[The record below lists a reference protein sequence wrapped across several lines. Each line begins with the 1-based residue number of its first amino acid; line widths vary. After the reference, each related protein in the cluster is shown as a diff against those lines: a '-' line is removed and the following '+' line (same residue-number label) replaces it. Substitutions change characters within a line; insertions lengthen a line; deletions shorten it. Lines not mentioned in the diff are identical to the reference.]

1 MNINEAFPSSYL
13 KAADL
18 QGREAT
24 VRIDRLEF
32 EKVGDDT
39 KPVLY
44 FQGKD
49 RGIVLNKT
57 NATNISTA
65 YTQETSNWI
74 GKSVTLFS
82 AWVDF
87 QGKSVEAIRIRP
99 AQAREFTSGLAPS
112 NGAAAPQ
119 YDERNPPPP
128 LENDLNDSIPF

>member
-1 MNINEAFPSSYL
+1 MNINEAFPSNYL
-13 KAADL
+13 KATDL

-57 NATNISTA
+57 NATNISAA
-65 YTQETSNWI
+65 YSQETGNWI
-74 GKSVTLFS
+74 GKSVTLFT

-87 QGKSVEAIRIRP
+87 QGKSVEAIRVRP
-99 AQAREFTSGLAPS
+99 ANAREFVSGLAPQA
-112 NGAAAPQ
+112 NNVGPQ
-119 YDERNPPPP
+119 HDERNPPPHTD
-128 LENDLNDSIPF
+128 NDLSDEIPF

>member
-1 MNINEAFPSSYL
+1 MNINEAFPSTYL

-24 VRIDRLEF
+24 VSIDRLEF
-32 EKVGDDT
+32 EKIGDDT

-57 NATNISTA
+57 NATNISAA
-65 YTQETSNWI
+65 YTQETNNWI
-74 GKSVTLFS
+74 GKSVTLFT

-87 QGKSVEAIRIRP
+87 QGKSVEAIRVRP
-99 AQAREFTSGLAPS
+99 ANTREFTSGLAPQ
-112 NGAAAPQ
+112 GTGAPQ
-119 YDERNPPPP
+119 YDERNPPPAINN
-128 LENDLNDSIPF
+128 ELNDEIPF